1 MATVNYEAFESD
13 LGAFVTLLTR
23 ALVDQRDSVKCKVL
37 AGEDNAVVEI
47 HCDPNDYGI
56 LIGKQG
62 SNINSMTRLV
72 AMAFRD
78 KFAYVKLQV
87 IGAKDRLR
95 ELENRQ

>member
-1 MATVNYEAFESD
+1 MAKVDYAAFESD

-23 ALVDQRDSVKCKVL
+23 ALVDKRDSVSCKVL
-37 AGEDNAVVEI
+37 AGDDNAVVEI
-47 HCDPNDYGI
+47 HCDPTDFGI

-78 KFAYVKLQV
+78 QFAYVKLQV
-87 IGAKDRLR
+87 IGAKARLR
-95 ELENRQ
+95 ELEGR